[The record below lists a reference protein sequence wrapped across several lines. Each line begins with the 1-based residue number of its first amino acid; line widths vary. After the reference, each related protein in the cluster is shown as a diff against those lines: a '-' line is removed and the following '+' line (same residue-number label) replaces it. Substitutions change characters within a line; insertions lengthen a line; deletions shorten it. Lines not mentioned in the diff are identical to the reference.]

1 MALSVDDMVAMMHM
15 LDADG
20 DGTVS
25 KTEFGIYYKRLK
37 GIDDA
42 AFDEVWRKI
51 DTDGDGNLSVNE
63 LCAYYDIDS
72 GECNRALQREKKREM
87 SDEQLLEALQLQSLL
102 NEERQRQEQLR
113 KTHAARLKA
122 LAELVEEEDDDDD
135 EQPVSSPDTVI
146 APTIAAS
153 PMTMKDLIRDSKRR
167 GDIHPRFFEDT

>member
-63 LCAYYDIDS
+63 LCAYYGIDS

-87 SDEQLLEALQLQSLL
+87 SDELRYRERGILAAKLLEDALQ
-102 NEERQRQEQLR
+102 RDAAPATQRAQQR
-113 KTHAARLKA
+113 TA
-122 LAELVEEEDDDDD
+122 LAT
-135 EQPVSSPDTVI
+135 S
-146 APTIAAS
+146 
-153 PMTMKDLIRDSKRR
+153 RR
-167 GDIHPRFFEDT
+167 HGPHSGCGVQGFARPECAEPPGYQTPLFGNI